1 MLLSLL
7 DYATNNFIFFTMLQ
21 VLKEVIEQRTKV
33 VEETIAANSV
43 HLQNRI
49 RELERQNRELR
60 WSARKLSD
68 AFKNYVTKNEKV
80 NLLRHR

>member
-7 DYATNNFIFFTMLQ
+7 DYVTNNFIFFTMLQ

-33 VEETIAANSV
+33 VEEAIAANSV

-68 AFKNYVTKNEKV
+68 AFKNYVAKNEKV
-80 NLLRHR
+80 NLLRHK

>member
-7 DYATNNFIFFTMLQ
+7 DYVTNNFIFFTTLQ

-33 VEETIAANSV
+33 VEEAIAANSV

-68 AFKNYVTKNEKV
+68 AFKNYVAKNEKV
-80 NLLRHR
+80 NLLRHK